1 MTKYYDILKAPI
13 ITEQSTKLIESQ
25 NRYTFKV
32 DPKANKV
39 EIKKAVETIFNVKV
53 LSVNTVNVLPKYKRM
68 GKYEGYKSAYKKAI
82 VKLAEGQ
89 KIDAFTI

>member
-53 LSVNTVNVLPKYKRM
+53 LSVNTVNVLPKYKKM